1 MAIAWKSKMT
11 TNWTLIRTSA
21 PSVLPVSLSEVKS
34 HLRLSSSDT
43 THDANLTLL
52 IEAAVER
59 LEQDLDRQVITADF
73 RVTRFNWGGD
83 TAEVKLNKKAVCSI
97 TTVKYVD
104 VDGNTVTL
112 DSDDY
117 ILDKGRC
124 SIFPAA
130 GTTWPEVLAD
140 DPNGVV
146 IDFCA
151 GYGPSAD
158 CVPRLFKTAIM
169 LGVGKWFF
177 DPAQEGSALHSQEVA
192 YERIV
197 ALLARSSYP

>member
-1 MAIAWKSKMT
+1 MT
-11 TNWTLIRTSA
+11 TDWTLIRTSA

-73 RVTRFNWGGD
+73 RVTRFNWGSD

-117 ILDKGRC
+117 IFDKGRC
-124 SIFPAA
+124 SIFPPA

-151 GYGPSAD
+151 GYGPDAS

>member
-1 MAIAWKSKMT
+1 MT
-11 TNWTLIRTSA
+11 TDWTLIRTST
-21 PSVLPVSLSEVKS
+21 PSVSPVSLSEVKS
-34 HLRLSSSDT
+34 HLRLNASDT
-43 THDANLTLL
+43 THDTNLTLL

-59 LEQDLDRQVITADF
+59 LEQDLDRQIITADF
-73 RVTRFNWGGD
+73 RLTRFNWGGD
-83 TAEVKLNKKAVCSI
+83 TAEVKLNKKAVSAV
-97 TTVKYVD
+97 TTVEYVD
-104 VDGNTVTL
+104 IDGNNVTL
-112 DSDDY
+112 ETDKY
-117 ILDKGRC
+117 IFDKGRC

-130 GTTWPEVLAD
+130 GTTWPEVYAD
-140 DPNGVV
+140 DPKGVS

-151 GYGPSAD
+151 GYGYEAT

>member
-1 MAIAWKSKMT
+1 MT

-73 RVTRFNWGGD
+73 RVTRFNWGSD

-104 VDGNTVTL
+104 VDGNTITL

-117 ILDKGRC
+117 IFDKGRC
-124 SIFPAA
+124 SILPAA

>member
-1 MAIAWKSKMT
+1 MT
-11 TNWTLIRTSA
+11 TDWTLIRTSA

-43 THDANLTLL
+43 THDTNLTLL

-59 LEQDLDRQVITADF
+59 LEQDLDRQVITASF
-73 RVTRFNWGGD
+73 RITRFNWGSD
-83 TAEVKLNKKAVCSI
+83 TAEVKLHKKAVSSV
-97 TTVKYVD
+97 TSVEYVD
-104 VDGNTVTL
+104 VDGNDVTL
-112 DSDDY
+112 ATDKY

-130 GTTWPEVLAD
+130 GTTWPEVYAD
-140 DPNGVV
+140 DPSGVA

-151 GYGPSAD
+151 GYGSEAS
-158 CVPRLFKTAIM
+158 CVPSLFKTAIM

>member
-1 MAIAWKSKMT
+1 
-11 TNWTLIRTSA
+11 
-21 PSVLPVSLSEVKS
+21 VLPVSLSEVKS

-59 LEQDLDRQVITADF
+59 LE
-73 RVTRFNWGGD
+73 
-83 TAEVKLNKKAVCSI
+83 LNKKAVCSI

-117 ILDKGRC
+117 IFDKGRC
-124 SIFPAA
+124 SIFPPA

>member
-1 MAIAWKSKMT
+1 MT
-11 TNWTLIRTSA
+11 TDWTLIRTSA

-43 THDANLTLL
+43 THDTNLTLL

-73 RVTRFNWGGD
+73 RVTRFNWGSD

-117 ILDKGRC
+117 IFDKGRC
-124 SIFPAA
+124 SIFPPA

-151 GYGPSAD
+151 GYGASAD

-197 ALLARSSYP
+197 SLLARSSYP

>member
-1 MAIAWKSKMT
+1 MT

-73 RVTRFNWGGD
+73 RVTRFNWGSD

-104 VDGNTVTL
+104 VDGNTITL
-112 DSDDY
+112 ASDKY
-117 ILDKGRC
+117 IFDKGRC

>member
-1 MAIAWKSKMT
+1 
-11 TNWTLIRTSA
+11 
-21 PSVLPVSLSEVKS
+21 VLPVSLSEVKS

-73 RVTRFNWGGD
+73 RVTRFNWGSD

-117 ILDKGRC
+117 IFDKGRC
-124 SIFPAA
+124 SIFPPA

>member
-1 MAIAWKSKMT
+1 MT

-73 RVTRFNWGGD
+73 RVTRFNWGSD

-104 VDGNTVTL
+104 VDGNTITL
-112 DSDDY
+112 ASDKY
-117 ILDKGRC
+117 IFDKGRC

-177 DPAQEGSALHSQEVA
+177 DPAQEGSTLHSQEVA

>member
-1 MAIAWKSKMT
+1 M
-11 TNWTLIRTSA
+11 
-21 PSVLPVSLSEVKS
+21 
-34 HLRLSSSDT
+34 
-43 THDANLTLL
+43 
-52 IEAAVER
+52 EAAVER
-59 LEQDLDRQVITADF
+59 LEQDLDRQIITADF
-73 RVTRFNWGGD
+73 RLTRFNWGGD
-83 TAEVKLNKKAVCSI
+83 TAEVKLYKKAVCSV

-117 ILDKGRC
+117 VLDKGRC
-124 SIFPAA
+124 SLFPPA
-130 GTTWPEVLAD
+130 GETWPEVKAD
-140 DPNGVV
+140 DPNGVI

-158 CVPRLFKTAIM
+158 CIPRLFKTAIM
-169 LGVGKWFF
+169 LAVGKYFY

>member
-1 MAIAWKSKMT
+1 MT

-73 RVTRFNWGGD
+73 RVTRFNWGSD

-104 VDGNTVTL
+104 VDGNTITL

-117 ILDKGRC
+117 IFDKGRC

>member
-1 MAIAWKSKMT
+1 MT
-11 TNWTLIRTSA
+11 TDWTLIRTSA

-52 IEAAVER
+52 IQAAVER

-73 RVTRFNWGGD
+73 RVTRFNWGSD

-117 ILDKGRC
+117 IFDKGRC
-124 SIFPAA
+124 SIFPPA

>member
-1 MAIAWKSKMT
+1 MT
-11 TNWTLIRTSA
+11 TNWTLVRTSA

-73 RVTRFNWGGD
+73 RVTRFNWGSD
-83 TAEVKLNKKAVCSI
+83 TAEVKLNKKVVCSI

-104 VDGNTVTL
+104 VDGNTITL

-117 ILDKGRC
+117 IFDKGRC

>member
-1 MAIAWKSKMT
+1 MT
-11 TNWTLIRTSA
+11 TDWTLIRTSA

-73 RVTRFNWGGD
+73 RVTRFNWGSC

-117 ILDKGRC
+117 IFDKGRC